1 MQTFLY
7 TIQFILVIGILI
19 IVLMQPSKADG
30 LKGFM
35 TGSQETFFNKNKS
48 KTREAKLVKITY
60 LLAILFALNTILI
73 NILFRF
79 SNLNKVFLF
88 MEEIMIEK
96 ILKCIY
102 IDDLKLNYKEMLKKL
117 KSSNIKLF
125 NKSLDKLKNDGVIFK
140 DKDGRFVKSKK
151 EDIYFGVY
159 EGTRKGFGFLLLEEE
174 NDIFIPRTSLN
185 GCMDRD
191 TVIVRLIED

>member
-19 IVLMQPSKADG
+19 KADG

-73 NILFRF
+73 NIL
-79 SNLNKVFLF
+79 L
-88 MEEIMIEK
+88 
-96 ILKCIY
+96 
-102 IDDLKLNYKEMLKKL
+102 
-117 KSSNIKLF
+117 
-125 NKSLDKLKNDGVIFK
+125 
-140 DKDGRFVKSKK
+140 
-151 EDIYFGVY
+151 
-159 EGTRKGFGFLLLEEE
+159 
-174 NDIFIPRTSLN
+174 
-185 GCMDRD
+185 
-191 TVIVRLIED
+191 

>member
-1 MQTFLY
+1 MQTYLY

-73 NILFRF
+73 NIL
-79 SNLNKVFLF
+79 L
-88 MEEIMIEK
+88 
-96 ILKCIY
+96 
-102 IDDLKLNYKEMLKKL
+102 
-117 KSSNIKLF
+117 
-125 NKSLDKLKNDGVIFK
+125 
-140 DKDGRFVKSKK
+140 
-151 EDIYFGVY
+151 
-159 EGTRKGFGFLLLEEE
+159 
-174 NDIFIPRTSLN
+174 
-185 GCMDRD
+185 
-191 TVIVRLIED
+191 

>member
-35 TGSQETFFNKNKS
+35 TGSPETFFNKNKS

-73 NILFRF
+73 NIL
-79 SNLNKVFLF
+79 L
-88 MEEIMIEK
+88 
-96 ILKCIY
+96 
-102 IDDLKLNYKEMLKKL
+102 
-117 KSSNIKLF
+117 
-125 NKSLDKLKNDGVIFK
+125 
-140 DKDGRFVKSKK
+140 
-151 EDIYFGVY
+151 
-159 EGTRKGFGFLLLEEE
+159 
-174 NDIFIPRTSLN
+174 
-185 GCMDRD
+185 
-191 TVIVRLIED
+191 